1 VADPVIDLTRVASE
15 HPREAESIAALIPE
29 QREVFDH
36 LALDLAGF
44 RGLSPEDAAAWLARG
59 LVPA

>member
-1 VADPVIDLTRVASE
+1 MADPVIDLTRVAE
-15 HPREAESIAALIPE
+15 QHPREAESIAALVPE
-29 QREVFDH
+29 QRQMFDH
-36 LALDLAGF
+36 LTLDVAGF

>member
-1 VADPVIDLTRVASE
+1 MIDLTRVAAG
-15 HPREAESIAALIPE
+15 HPREAEGIAALIPE
-29 QREVFDH
+29 QREAFDH
-36 LALDLAGF
+36 LAVDLAGF